1 MIDLGVHAVDAAW
14 YLMGTPQP
22 RAVSAQ
28 TYQKFPQLVQSKVF
42 DVEDSAYGMIGTD

>member
-22 RAVSAQ
+22 LAVPAQ
-28 TYQKFPQLVQSKVF
+28 TFQKFPQLVEGKVF
-42 DVEDSAYGMIGTD
+42 DVA